1 MKKKSLFL
9 VNFMEELMYNRL
21 MAQIRDISMEA
32 ASYISSDEDSHRYSA
47 DENIRFFLEG
57 GADFDET
64 NLDLTTDD
72 IENIQE
78 RHFGAFEKNLNKRE
92 TRWGKTPEEIL
103 KNVFGYK
110 EFRSFQQ
117 NVINNVLVGNDTLAI
132 MPTGGGKSLCYQ
144 IPALLMKG
152 LTVVVSPLIALM
164 QDQVQALKTLGI
176 PAVFLNS
183 SLETDEY
190 YQICNQIRG
199 GEVKLLYVS
208 PEGLNSSRIQDLLH
222 AESVNVE
229 CITIDEAHC
238 ISEWGHDFRP
248 DYLEIAFLREQ
259 FKNAVFLAL
268 TATATKTV
276 QKDIVTHLK
285 MKSPEILVASFNRP
299 NIFLE
304 VKKKS
309 NGIAQVLSFIGEHE
323 GERGIIYCFSR
334 KKVDELYAELKRK
347 GVNALNYH
355 AGLTDE
361 QRFKN
366 QEKFLNDKVDVMVC
380 TLAFGMGIN
389 KSDVRYVIHFD
400 LPKSIEQYYQEIGR
414 AGRDGLPASALL
426 LYSAGD
432 IHKIR
437 YFFEESEDASKS
449 EKLLQGMVQYGES
462 RYCRRKQL
470 LSYFGESYDGSV
482 EKDCCCDI
490 CVKGPLVLRDVT
502 VSAQKFLSCIL
513 RTRERYGA
521 SYIIDILCGSK
532 SQRIIDNGHDKLST
546 WGIGND
552 LTKEQWFEIN
562 SSLIAEG
569 YIGKTEEHS
578 VLFVT
583 AYGREALTSR
593 KKIELPVDF
602 GSKRSV
608 SLVKKAVLKPG
619 CDDAEGE
626 RIIKELRFFR
636 TKLSDEMNVPPYV
649 VFGDKTM
656 YDIANKKP
664 QNMNE
669 LLECFGIG
677 KMKAEQ
683 FGDHLISIVL
693 NDL

>member
-1 MKKKSLFL
+1 
-9 VNFMEELMYNRL
+9 MYNRL
-21 MAQIRDISMEA
+21 MTQIRDISLEA
-32 ASYISSDEDSHRYSA
+32 SSYISGDEDCQIKSV
-47 DENIRFFLEG
+47 DDNIRFFLEG
-57 GADFDET
+57 GADFEESGSSEECEPEMVHER
-64 NLDLTTDD
+64 NFGSFNKSESF
-72 IENIQE
+72 ENV
-78 RHFGAFEKNLNKRE
+78 KKSSLVE
-92 TRWGKTPEEIL
+92 TRWGKNPEEVL
-103 KNVFGYK
+103 KNVFGYR

-117 NVINNVLVGNDTLAI
+117 KVIQNVLDGRDTLAI

-144 IPALLMKG
+144 IPSLLMKG
-152 LTVVVSPLIALM
+152 MTVVVSPLIALM

-190 YQICNQIRG
+190 REICSKVLS

-208 PEGLNSSRIQDLLH
+208 PEGLNSPRVQDLLH
-222 AESVNVE
+222 GENVSVN

-248 DYLEIAFLREQ
+248 DYLEIACLRAQ
-259 FKNAVFLAL
+259 FKDAVFLAL

-276 QKDIVTHLK
+276 QKDIVSQLR
-285 MKSPEILVASFNRP
+285 MESPEVMIASFNRP

-309 NGIAQVLSFIGEHE
+309 SGTEQVLSFISEHE

-334 KKVDELYAELKRK
+334 KRVDELYVELKQK
-347 GVNALNYH
+347 GINALNYH
-355 AGLTDE
+355 AGLSDE
-361 QRFKN
+361 QRMKN

-389 KSDVRYVIHFD
+389 KSDVRYVIHYD

-432 IHKIR
+432 IRKIR
-437 YFFEESEDASKS
+437 YFFEEADDPLKA
-449 EKLLQGMVQYGES
+449 EKLLQGMIQYGES

-482 EKDCCCDI
+482 EKECCCDL
-490 CVKGPLVLRDVT
+490 CVRGPLSVRDVT
-502 VSAQKFLSCIL
+502 VPVQKFLSCIL
-513 RTRERYGA
+513 RTKERYGA
-521 SYIIDILCGSK
+521 SYVIDILCGSK
-532 SQRIIDNGHDKLST
+532 SQRILDNGHDQLST
-546 WGIGND
+546 WGIGKD
-552 LTKEQWFEIN
+552 LTKEQWFELN
-562 SSLIAEG
+562 SCLIAEG
-569 YIGKTEEHS
+569 YVGKTEEHS

-583 AYGREALTSR
+583 AYGREALSQR
-593 KKIELPVDF
+593 RKIELPVEF
-602 GSKRSV
+602 GTRGKV
-608 SLVKKAVLKPG
+608 SLVKKSVLKPG
-619 CDDAEGE
+619 ADDAEGE

-656 YDIANKKP
+656 YDIANRKP
-664 QNMNE
+664 KNMKE

-683 FGDHLISIVL
+683 FGEHIVSIVL